1 MNDPK
6 ARSRKKTVDEIQRA
20 IVQLQADQG
29 KLSISAVA
37 KLAEVTPGLIHNTYP
52 DLAEKIRGLVGK
64 ATRAQRDA
72 KHDALVHEREVMQ
85 TRFRHCAM
93 WPMGVVCFAS
103 SGRQKHHRTNPC
115 SHKRE
120 VHLHFDALLSAD
132 ATRGTLVKQLID
144 RSLRTI
150 QISQIEIP
158 SLQQADL
165 IDLDRYI

>member
-64 ATRAQRDA
+64 ATRAQR
-72 KHDALVHEREVMQ
+72 
-85 TRFRHCAM
+85 
-93 WPMGVVCFAS
+93 S
-103 SGRQKHHRTNPC
+103 
-115 SHKRE
+115 
-120 VHLHFDALLSAD
+120 
-132 ATRGTLVKQLID
+132 
-144 RSLRTI
+144 
-150 QISQIEIP
+150 
-158 SLQQADL
+158 
-165 IDLDRYI
+165 

>member
-72 KHDALVHEREVMQ
+72 KHDALVHEREVNRALRQ
-85 TRFRHCAM
+85 ELAETRADLSKL
-93 WPMGVVCFAS
+93 AS
-103 SGRQKHHRTNPC
+103 INQVLVH
-115 SHKRE
+115 E
-120 VHLHFDALLSAD
+120 VALLKGM
-132 ATRGTLVKQLID
+132 ATGRWSRFFNPKAQAFSPVQRRWSCSLWLVAII
-144 RSLRTI
+144 LR
-150 QISQIEIP
+150 
-158 SLQQADL
+158 
-165 IDLDRYI
+165 